1 MPSTALDIRP
11 LGPIIGAEVHG
22 ISLHE
27 PLADDTVAV
36 LHDALIKHLVLF
48 FRDQDFQLTSTF
60 GSRATSEHSSF
71 TRSCQACRV
80 TRRSSS
86 LNLTGY
92 TRQAV
97 SGTLISLYWALRPR
111 RACSGPSTFPI
122 RAATRCGQACTPRT
136 MRCPTSSSDSSPISW
151 RFTIFAATWS

>member
-48 FRDQDFQLTSTF
+48 FRDQDISVDEHIRFARNFGALLVHPLVPGLPGHPEILVVEFDRLHSPGGIWHTDLTFLGTPPSACVL
-60 GSRATSEHSSF
+60 RAIDVPDQGGDTLWASMYAAYDALSDEF
-71 TRSCQACRV
+71 KRF
-80 TRRSSS
+80 
-86 LNLTGY
+86 
-92 TRQAV
+92 V
-97 SGTLISLYWALRPR
+97 S
-111 RACSGPSTFPI
+111 
-122 RAATRCGQACTPRT
+122 
-136 MRCPTSSSDSSPISW
+136 
-151 RFTIFAATWS
+151 